1 MSRRVVL
8 ALSWLAAT
16 LVAVF
21 VALQAVGAVGR
32 QVTDRPAAAARQVG
46 ATAQPAALPAATP
59 STTETTAAPATTDAS
74 QPPAVPTSSARP
86 PQSATAPP
94 AEPADP
100 GPATPGPGPGP
111 SSNESS
117 SESDHDTTSGP
128 DPAPS
133 PGPTT
138 SYNLQ
143 GGSIGVRCTGSSIA
157 LVYSSPAPG
166 FSAEVESAGP
176 SEVDVRFES
185 DNHRSRIKVKCS
197 SGSPVVT
204 DQREES

>member
-8 ALSWLAAT
+8 ALSWVAAT

-46 ATAQPAALPAATP
+46 ATAQPGALAAATP
-59 STTETTAAPATTDAS
+59 STTEKAAASATTDAS
-74 QPPAVPTSSARP
+74 QPPAVPTSSTRP

-94 AEPADP
+94 AEPVDP
-100 GPATPGPGPGP
+100 GPATPAPGP
-111 SSNESS
+111 SANESN
-117 SESDHDTTSGP
+117 SESDHDTASGP

-185 DNHRSRIKVKCS
+185 DNHRSRIKVQCS

>member
-8 ALSWLAAT
+8 ALSWVAAT

-59 STTETTAAPATTDAS
+59 STTETAAASASTDAS
-74 QPPAVPTSSARP
+74 QPPAVPTSSTRP

-94 AEPADP
+94 EEPVDP
-100 GPATPGPGPGP
+100 GPATPGPN
-111 SSNESS
+111 SNESS
-117 SESDHDTTSGP
+117 SESDHSTASGP

-143 GGSIGVRCTGSSIA
+143 GGSIGVRCSGSSIA

-185 DNHRSRIKVKCS
+185 DNHRSRIKVQCS

>member
-8 ALSWLAAT
+8 ALSWVAAT

-46 ATAQPAALPAATP
+46 ATAQPGALPAVTP
-59 STTETTAAPATTDAS
+59 STTETAAASATTDAS
-74 QPPAVPTSSARP
+74 QPPAVPTSSTRP

-94 AEPADP
+94 AEPVDP
-100 GPATPGPGPGP
+100 GPATPGP
-111 SSNESS
+111 SSNEPS
-117 SESDHDTTSGP
+117 SESDHDTASGP

-185 DNHRSRIKVKCS
+185 DNHRSRIKVQCS